1 MTWIKKCRRKIMKL
15 LKVLTIILLVQFLIS
30 CQEDSDCNDPS
41 VESIKGLWQRNVTD
55 DAGLTFDVYIMFEDN
70 DTYAFLLAEPAE
82 GHTNSYAKYR
92 IADGNLEIYDD
103 SDCEINGLYEF
114 SVQNNKLI
122 LTKINDDCE
131 PRLKMLE
138 AEWQRVL

>member
-1 MTWIKKCRRKIMKL
+1 MKI
-15 LKVLTIILLVQFLIS
+15 LKALTIILLLQFLIS
-30 CQEDSDCNDPS
+30 CEEDCDCNEPTS
-41 VESIKGLWQRNVTD
+41 ESIKGLWERTVTD
-55 DAGLTFDVYIMFEDN
+55 DAGLTFDVYIMFEDD

-92 IADGNLEIYDD
+92 IIEGNLEIYDD
-103 SDCEINGLYEF
+103 SDCELNGIYEF
-114 SVQNNKLI
+114 TVKNNNLM
-122 LTKINDDCE
+122 LNHINDDCE